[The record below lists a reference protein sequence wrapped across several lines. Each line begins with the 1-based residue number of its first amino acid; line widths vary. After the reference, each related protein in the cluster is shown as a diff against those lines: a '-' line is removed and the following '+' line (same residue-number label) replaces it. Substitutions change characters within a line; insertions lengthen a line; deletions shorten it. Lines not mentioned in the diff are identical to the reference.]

1 MWDIAH
7 ERITAMSYRTRRLL
21 LVTALYLLVF
31 PFLSSCGSNTTPTSG
46 QQPGLSNTQVSQPHE
61 AGPYNCKGSIHFA
74 SNTSASPEPA
84 PRSIYFGAVGGNL
97 YAVNAQTGNLR
108 WCIRLSNPGAQINPC
123 TTPRCPPPIPLILG
137 TPAVVDGVVYVCAS
151 GGGETGYTYAF
162 NASDGSLRWRT
173 QSDCWSV
180 SIPFGDYAI
189 PLVSNGV
196 VYSGLYALRAQDG
209 QALWKETHINLAQ
222 DGELILLAV
231 ANGVVYAC
239 TEAAVYALNAA
250 DGSIRWRY
258 PPHTYMT
265 VGGPL
270 VVSVSNQTL
279 IVGTQGSVDQP
290 QTSAVYAVNTE
301 NGTLRW
307 YHLMGDYVGAT
318 FLNNVAYV
326 SSGDMYLYAFN
337 AIKGNVLWR
346 SKLGYSAWYAP
357 FMAKGILYT
366 NSDGAYAVDSAN
378 GRILWHKS
386 LGADQS
392 FSFDPSVVIDGT
404 DFLSNTDGH
413 GISTLY
419 ALNASNGAE
428 YWHSAGINQVSP
440 LAVA

>member
-1 MWDIAH
+1 
-7 ERITAMSYRTRRLL
+7 LPL
-21 LVTALYLLVF
+21 
-31 PFLSSCGSNTTPTSG
+31 LSSCGLNTTPTSSK
-46 QQPGLSNTQVSQPHE
+46 QPGLSNTHAAQPHE
-61 AGPYNCKGSIHFA
+61 AGAYNCKGSVHSA
-74 SNTSASPEPA
+74 SNTSASSSTT
-84 PRSIYFGAVGGNL
+84 PRSIYFGGSRGNL

-108 WCIRLSNPGAQINPC
+108 WCIHLDNPQRQ
-123 TTPRCPPPIPLILG
+123 TTPTCPPGGHCPALPSIFIIG

-162 NASDGSLRWRT
+162 NASDGTLRWRT

-180 SIPFGDYAI
+180 SIPFGDSAI
-189 PLVSNGV
+189 PLVNNGV

-270 VVSVSNQTL
+270 VVSTFNQTL

-290 QTSAVYAVNTE
+290 QTSAVYAINTE

-326 SSGDMYLYAFN
+326 SSGDEYLYAFN
-337 AIKGNVLWR
+337 ASNGNMHWR
-346 SKLGYSAWYAP
+346 TKLGYTAWSAP
-357 FMAKGILYT
+357 VIAKRILYT
-366 NSDGAYAVDSAN
+366 NADGAYAVDSTN

-392 FSFDPSVVIDGT
+392 VSFNPSVVVDGT
-404 DFLSNTDGH
+404 DYLASTDGH
-413 GISTLY
+413 GVSTVY

-428 YWHSAGINQVSP
+428 YWYSANIPQISP

>member
-1 MWDIAH
+1 
-7 ERITAMSYRTRRLL
+7 
-21 LVTALYLLVF
+21 VTAFCLLVF
-31 PFLSSCGSNTTPTSG
+31 PLLSSCGSNTTPTSS
-46 QQPGLSNTQVSQPHE
+46 QQPGLSNIRAAQPFE
-61 AGPYNCKGSIHFA
+61 AGPYNCKGNVHVA
-74 SNTSASPEPA
+74 SNTSASPVPA
-84 PRSIYFGAVGGNL
+84 PRSIYFGGDRGNL

-108 WCIRLSNPGAQINPC
+108 WCVHLDNPGAQA
-123 TTPRCPPPIPLILG
+123 TTPPCPGHCPSFPSFLIVG
-137 TPAVVDGVVYVCAS
+137 TPAVVDGVVYVCGS
-151 GGGETGYTYAF
+151 GAGETGYTYAV
-162 NASDGSLRWRT
+162 NAGDGSLRWRT
-173 QSDCWSV
+173 QSDCWVV

-196 VYSGLYALRAQDG
+196 VYSGLTALRARDG
-209 QALWKETHINLAQ
+209 QVLWKETHINLTQ

-231 ANGVVYAC
+231 ADGVVYAC

-290 QTSAVYAVNTE
+290 ETSAVYAINTE
-301 NGTLRW
+301 NGALRW
-307 YHLMGDYVGAT
+307 YHLMGDYIGAT

-326 SSGDMYLYAFN
+326 SSGDRYLYAFN
-337 AIKGNVLWR
+337 AINGKMLWR
-346 SKLGYSAWYAP
+346 SQLGYTAWYAP
-357 FMAKGILYT
+357 FMAKGILYS
-366 NSDGAYAVDSAN
+366 NADGAYAVDSAN

-392 FSFDPSVVIDGT
+392 VSFDPSVVIDGT
-404 DFLSNTDGH
+404 DFLSSTDGH
-413 GISTLY
+413 GVSTLY
-419 ALNASNGAE
+419 VLNAGNGAE
-428 YWHSAGINQVSP
+428 YWHSAGINQISP